1 MRIDMNQS
9 ESTASPYNFNTE
21 PFLFLVFIH
30 ISALFAF
37 MPSLFSW
44 TAFGLFIFLHWLTCS
59 IGICL
64 AYHRFLTH
72 RGFDLPKWLAYTV
85 VFIGALACQNGP
97 IKWVAQHRMHH
108 AGSDTDDDPH
118 SAAKGFWWS
127 HFKWM
132 CYEHKTFDDPNMIKQ
147 YAKDIA
153 DDPFYNFL
161 EKYFIQIQFAFGFIL
176 LAIGGWSFVVWGIF
190 ARLVLAYHGTWF
202 VNSAAHMFGYKNFKL
217 DKDLSTNCWWV
228 GLLAYGEGWHNNHH
242 AFPKS
247 ARHGLRPWEI
257 DMTWMAISFLKMLGL
272 AKNIKIA
279 QIDPKT
285 EPEPSDKVEKD
296 PFFTATMV
304 RQAA

>member
-1 MRIDMNQS
+1 MNQS
-9 ESTASPYNFNTE
+9 EPTSPYYSFNTG
-21 PFLFLVFIH
+21 PFLFLASIHVIALLAFI
-30 ISALFAF
+30 
-37 MPSLFSW
+37 PSFFSW
-44 TAFGLFIFLHWLTCS
+44 TAFALFIFLHWLTCS

-64 AYHRFLTH
+64 GYHRFLTH

-118 SAAKGFWWS
+118 NAAKGFWWS
-127 HFKWM
+127 HFTWM
-132 CYEHKTFDDPNMIKQ
+132 CYEHKTFDDPKIIEQ
-147 YAKDIA
+147 YAKDLV

-161 EKYFIQIQFAFGFIL
+161 DKYFIAIQFAFGFVL

-202 VNSAAHMFGYKNFKL
+202 VNSASHMFGYKNFKL
-217 DKDLSTNCWWV
+217 EKDLSTNCWWV

-247 ARHGLRPWEI
+247 AKHGLLPWEI
-257 DMTWMAISFLKMLGL
+257 DMTWMAISFLRMLGL
-272 AKNIKIA
+272 AKNIKVAEI
-279 QIDPKT
+279 IDPKT
-285 EPEPSDKVEKD
+285 EAEIAEEVMEES
-296 PFFTATMV
+296 FLTATIV
-304 RQAA
+304 RQAV